1 MEDAMKRSLVL
12 STLVLA
18 AVVIAGSP
26 ISSRGSQEEKKP
38 AASEAKKAKEAKW
51 QGHII
56 RINKEESTID
66 LRGGLTTRD
75 TDQKKVAYDS
85 STHWTKLGK
94 SAEQSE
100 FKEGSFIIILGHVD
114 DKGVLHATRIDLRLP
129 R

>member
-18 AVVIAGSP
+18 AVAIAGYP
-26 ISSRGSQEEKKP
+26 ISGQGSQAEKKP
-38 AASEAKKAKEAKW
+38 AASEAKEAKW

-94 SAEQSE
+94 PAEQSE
-100 FKEGSFIIILGHVD
+100 FKEGSFIIVLGHVD

>member
-1 MEDAMKRSLVL
+1 MKLTLVLSSLVL
-12 STLVLA
+12 A
-18 AVVIAGSP
+18 GAVIAGYP
-26 ISSRGSQEEKKP
+26 SSSQGSQEEKKP
-38 AASEAKKAKEAKW
+38 AKSEAKESKR

-66 LRGGLTTRD
+66 VRGGMSNKD
-75 TDQKKVAYDS
+75 SDQIKIAYDS

-94 SAEQSE
+94 PAEQSE
-100 FKEGSFIIILGHVD
+100 FKEGSFIIVLGHID

>member
-18 AVVIAGSP
+18 AVAIAGYP
-26 ISSRGSQEEKKP
+26 ISSQGSQEGKKP
-38 AASEAKKAKEAKW
+38 AKSEAKEAKW

-56 RINKEESTID
+56 RVNKDESTID
-66 LRGGLTTRD
+66 LRGGLTNKD
-75 TDQKKVAYDS
+75 SDEKKISYDS

-94 SAEQSE
+94 PAEQSE
-100 FKEGSFIIILGHVD
+100 FKDGSFVIVLGHVD